1 MRKLIR
7 NLLAACLL
15 AGASISLSGCGFLDN
30 IFCDLL
36 QLPICGEGDIS
47 DGFGGMGGQSVK
59 TPTHVG
65 EAQEP

>member
-1 MRKLIR
+1 MRKLARTIAVAS
-7 NLLAACLL
+7 LLAA
-15 AGASISLSGCGFLDN
+15 ASVSLSGCAFLDN

-36 QLPICGEGDIS
+36 SLPVCDAGDIS

-59 TPTHVG
+59 TPTSIG